1 MRTTISTLALL
12 SLLLA
17 GTLVSPAQTRG
28 PSQMYD
34 ELDAAGQA
42 EVDALYTDR
51 APMVLGWNWGA
62 ALLGVNDDLGSL
74 PSGIYTV
81 QVTTLTGTVLT
92 RQVAVV
98 K

>member
-12 SLLLA
+12 TLLFFGMAL
-17 GTLVSPAQTRG
+17 SHAQTRG

-42 EVDALYTDR
+42 EIDALYTDR

-62 ALLGVNDDLGSL
+62 ALLGVNDDLRSNFQHKWISL
-74 PSGIYTV
+74 HIHTGGRHEA
-81 QVTTLTGTVLT
+81 LT
-92 RQVAVV
+92 
-98 K
+98 